1 MEGWLFE
8 LGIHYSNIEEDFSN
22 GYLLG
27 SILYRYNLQDDFGT
41 ISTKENYTSSNLSK
55 LQNSLERLGIKL
67 NTKKVL
73 NKETGYI
80 TKILGLIHK
89 ALHSISYSNLKS
101 VRGKSA
107 VTMKRASK
115 LELIENS
122 QKKFEEIRVKQSEKA
137 FADEKKQLEA
147 IRQSYLDERKKQID
161 ILKSNKIFM
170 QQWDLEGQK
179 NWKKNQQRKTAR
191 TNHEENVTKKLFFEK
206 TKKQNDYKAEHFSQV
221 VDGIKEFERNM
232 IRLGIDSVPDAKE
245 IKKKKIDLKTESLV
259 TMAKIIERKNI
270 NMQATKEREV
280 RQRNLIIEQKKNEK
294 FDKYKKGSLQLMNSL
309 AKIVNQQYSI
319 GWILV
324 KKYSKKLN
332 SFNNSL
338 KNHEEILR
346 KTEMK

>member
-41 ISTKENYTSSNLSK
+41 FSTKENYTSSNLSK

-122 QKKFEEIRVKQSEKA
+122 QKKFEEIRVQQSEKA
-137 FADEKKQLEA
+137 FADEKKQL
-147 IRQSYLDERKKQID
+147 
-161 ILKSNKIFM
+161 
-170 QQWDLEGQK
+170 
-179 NWKKNQQRKTAR
+179 
-191 TNHEENVTKKLFFEK
+191 
-206 TKKQNDYKAEHFSQV
+206 
-221 VDGIKEFERNM
+221 
-232 IRLGIDSVPDAKE
+232 
-245 IKKKKIDLKTESLV
+245 
-259 TMAKIIERKNI
+259 
-270 NMQATKEREV
+270 
-280 RQRNLIIEQKKNEK
+280 
-294 FDKYKKGSLQLMNSL
+294 
-309 AKIVNQQYSI
+309 
-319 GWILV
+319 
-324 KKYSKKLN
+324 
-332 SFNNSL
+332 
-338 KNHEEILR
+338 
-346 KTEMK
+346 

>member
-1 MEGWLFE
+1 
-8 LGIHYSNIEEDFSN
+8 
-22 GYLLG
+22 
-27 SILYRYNLQDDFGT
+27 
-41 ISTKENYTSSNLSK
+41 
-55 LQNSLERLGIKL
+55 
-67 NTKKVL
+67 
-73 NKETGYI
+73 
-80 TKILGLIHK
+80 
-89 ALHSISYSNLKS
+89 
-101 VRGKSA
+101 
-107 VTMKRASK
+107 
-115 LELIENS
+115 
-122 QKKFEEIRVKQSEKA
+122 
-137 FADEKKQLEA
+137 
-147 IRQSYLDERKKQID
+147 
-161 ILKSNKIFM
+161 M